1 MFERKELAEEEKRL
15 EDMMEQ
21 ERKEAL
27 RSQEKQKEV
36 QKIKKHQFVKTVL
49 EQIKE
54 NELQREMQAE
64 RVEEV
69 ALKYYFLGLRYLCL
83 ILLFVEWLTSW
94 NVISLDQIIAGKIIF
109 TNTSQC
115 RESKYN

>member
-1 MFERKELAEEEKRL
+1 
-15 EDMMEQ
+15 MMEQ

-69 ALKYYFLGLRYLCL
+69 ALNYYFLGLRYRCL
-83 ILLFVEWLTSW
+83 ISLFVKCFTSW
-94 NVISLDQIIAGKIIF
+94 NVI
-109 TNTSQC
+109 
-115 RESKYN
+115 